1 MKPVRHLDQLI
12 DAAKSKGKKRLAV
25 AYGQDPHTIEAV
37 GRAVKEGIVD
47 AYLTGDKE
55 SIKKVAVEHNVD
67 PSILSII
74 NIPNEKEA
82 IAESVRMVRSGEADI
97 LMKGL
102 CSSANYMKGILDKER
117 GLLPPK
123 EVLSHVTVV
132 EVPTYHKLLL
142 LSDVAVIIKPT
153 LEQKIKMVQYCIDV
167 AHSLGIEL
175 PKIAMLSAVEKV
187 NPKMPST
194 LDCALIAKMN
204 QRGQI
209 KGAIID
215 GPLALDLAVSME
227 SVKIKGVKSEVAG
240 DADVLVF
247 PCIESANAV
256 YKTLVHLAG
265 GRLAAVVTGAT
276 APCVLTSRADTDE
289 SKFLSITLAALNA

>member
-1 MKPVRHLDQLI
+1 MEPVRHLEQLI
-12 DAAKSKGKKRLAV
+12 NAAKSKGKKKLAV

-55 SIKKVAVEHNVD
+55 SIKKVAAEHNVD
-67 PSILSII
+67 PSTLNII
-74 NIPNEKEA
+74 NVPDEKKA
-82 IAESVRMVRSGEADI
+82 IAESVHMVRSGEADI

-102 CSSANYMKGILDKER
+102 CPSANYMRGILNKEK

-123 EVLSHVTVV
+123 EVLSHITVV
-132 EVPTYHKLLL
+132 EVPTYPKLLL

-153 LEQKIKMVQYCIDV
+153 LEQKVKIVKYCIKV

-194 LDCALIAKMN
+194 LDCALISKMN

-227 SVKIKGVKSEVAG
+227 SVSIKKVKSEVAG
-240 DADVLVF
+240 DADALIF

-256 YKTLVHLAG
+256 YKALVHLAK

-289 SKFLSITLAALNA
+289 SKFLSIALAALNA